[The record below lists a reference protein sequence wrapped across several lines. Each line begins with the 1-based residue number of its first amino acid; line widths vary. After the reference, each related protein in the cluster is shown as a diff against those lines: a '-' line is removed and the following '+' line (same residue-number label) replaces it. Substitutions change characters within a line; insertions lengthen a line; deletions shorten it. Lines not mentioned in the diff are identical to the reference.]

1 MLLRSGVENA
11 ISRLSRYSK
20 TQRDPIK
27 DMVLLSARVDTSL
40 WEYVRTLAFE
50 TRKSKQ
56 DIIAEALMLHRSV
69 NESES
74 LE

>member
-1 MLLRSGVENA
+1 MPSRDYPDIRKPRGTRS
-11 ISRLSRYSK
+11 
-20 TQRDPIK
+20 K

-56 DIIAEALMLHRSV
+56 VIIAVRF
-69 NESES
+69 
-74 LE
+74 

>member
-1 MLLRSGVENA
+1 MPSRDYPDIQKARGTRS
-11 ISRLSRYSK
+11 
-20 TQRDPIK
+20 K

-56 DIIAEALMLHRSV
+56 DIIAEALMLHRSI
-69 NESES
+69 NESTSEES
-74 LE
+74 K

>member
-1 MLLRSGVENA
+1 MPSRDYPDIRKPRGTRS
-11 ISRLSRYSK
+11 
-20 TQRDPIK
+20 K
-27 DMVLLSARVDTSL
+27 DMVLLSACVDTSL

>member
-1 MLLRSGVENA
+1 MTMPSRDYPDIRKARGTRS
-11 ISRLSRYSK
+11 
-20 TQRDPIK
+20 K

-56 DIIAEALMLHRSV
+56 DIIAEALMLYRSV
-69 NESES
+69 NESVDEES
-74 LE
+74 K

>member
-1 MLLRSGVENA
+1 MPSRDYPDIRKPRGTRS
-11 ISRLSRYSK
+11 
-20 TQRDPIK
+20 K
-27 DMVLLSARVDTSL
+27 DMVLFSA
-40 WEYVRTLAFE
+40 
-50 TRKSKQ
+50 RKSKQ

>member
-1 MLLRSGVENA
+1 MPSRDYPDIRKARGTRS
-11 ISRLSRYSK
+11 
-20 TQRDPIK
+20 K
-27 DMVLLSARVDTSL
+27 DMVLLSARVDTSH